1 MDDRSPLDSGSGREG
16 VAAAPLNLGLGVA
29 QLLGFKMEQHGED
42 GEVTRI
48 AGVPYELEALAT
60 ARGC

>member
-1 MDDRSPLDSGSGREG
+1 MISLRLLD
-16 VAAAPLNLGLGVA
+16 LGLGVA

-48 AGVPYELEALAT
+48 AGGVPYELEALAT